1 MIITVNCK
9 ERLMSLGKRLKVA
22 RLNKGLTQKEAAK
35 HLGITFQALSN
46 YERDMRDPDTKLLK
60 SMAELY
66 GVSADALLQI
76 KPDPIETIAAHHDSE
91 EWTEEELAEIERFKE
106 FVRMKRQQRKKNE

>member
-1 MIITVNCK
+1 
-9 ERLMSLGKRLKVA
+9 MSLGKRLKVA
-22 RLNKGLTQKEAAK
+22 RLNKGLTQEEAAK

-46 YERDMRDPDTKLLK
+46 YERDVRDPDTKLLK

-76 KPDPIETIAAHHDSE
+76 KPDPIETIAAHHDGE
-91 EWTEEELAEIERFKE
+91 EFTEEELEEIEAFKE
-106 FVRMKRQQRKKNE
+106 FVKMKRKKKISDQGE

>member
-1 MIITVNCK
+1 
-9 ERLMSLGKRLKVA
+9 MSLGKRLKVA

>member
-1 MIITVNCK
+1 MTALVISLFWQFQNLPRVNSI
-9 ERLMSLGKRLKVA
+9 R
-22 RLNKGLTQKEAAK
+22 
-35 HLGITFQALSN
+35 FQALSN
-46 YERDMRDPDTKLLK
+46 YERDVRDPDTKLLK

-76 KPDPIETIAAHHDSE
+76 KSDSIETIAAHHDSE

>member
-1 MIITVNCK
+1 
-9 ERLMSLGKRLKVA
+9 MSLGKRLKVA
-22 RLNKGLTQKEAAK
+22 RLNKGLTQEEAAK

-46 YERDMRDPDTKLLK
+46 YERDVRDPDTKLLK

-76 KPDPIETIAAHHDSE
+76 KPDPIETIAAHHEGDN
-91 EWTEEELAEIERFKE
+91 WTQEELDDIEKFKE
-106 FVRMKRQQRKKNE
+106 FIRMKRQQRETKE

>member
-1 MIITVNCK
+1 
-9 ERLMSLGKRLKVA
+9 MSLGKRLKVA

-91 EWTEEELAEIERFKE
+91 EWTEEELVEIERFKE

>member
-1 MIITVNCK
+1 
-9 ERLMSLGKRLKVA
+9 MSLGKRLKVA
-22 RLNKGLTQKEAAK
+22 RLNKGLTQEEAAK

-46 YERDMRDPDTKLLK
+46 YERDVRDPDTKLLK

-76 KPDPIETIAAHHDSE
+76 KSDSIETIAAHHDSE